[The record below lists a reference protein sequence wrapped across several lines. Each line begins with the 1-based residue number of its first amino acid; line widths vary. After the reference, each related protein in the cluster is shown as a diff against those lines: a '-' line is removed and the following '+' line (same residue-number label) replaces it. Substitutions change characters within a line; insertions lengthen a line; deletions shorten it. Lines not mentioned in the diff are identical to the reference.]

1 GLVTAFQ
8 SNSDNLVP
16 GANGGIFVHDDRATA
31 DLSVA
36 KSDSPDPVSKG
47 AALTYSVVVT
57 NNGPGSAAGVQL
69 SDSLPANVQFVSAAS
84 TAGSCALSG
93 STVSC
98 NLGSLSNGASATV
111 TIIVTPKKAGTLT
124 NTASVS
130 SS

>member
-1 GLVTAFQ
+1 M
-8 SNSDNLVP
+8 
-16 GANGGIFVHDDRATA
+16 
-31 DLSVA
+31 A

-47 AALTYSVVVT
+47 APLTYSVVVT

-84 TAGSCALSG
+84 TAGSCTMTG

-124 NTASVS
+124 NTANVS
-130 SS
+130 SSTSDPNPANNTDTEQTVVSR